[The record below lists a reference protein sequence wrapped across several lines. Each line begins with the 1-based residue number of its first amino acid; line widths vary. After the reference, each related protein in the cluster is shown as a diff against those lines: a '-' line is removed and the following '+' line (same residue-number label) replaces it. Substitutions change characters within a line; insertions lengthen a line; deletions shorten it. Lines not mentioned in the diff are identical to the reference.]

1 MPRGAAVATVAPVS
15 EVDGPTVGDLV
26 ETVGVG
32 VVDVLA
38 APKGLDVPIADA
50 VILDPDEDWVGT
62 AGDVVLAI
70 GVDPRRP
77 EARDLIR
84 RAGDVGAAAVVA
96 KVRGEAAVD
105 ALVSAANDA

>member
-15 EVDGPTVGDLV
+15 EVDGPTVGELV
-26 ETVGVG
+26 ETVGMG
-32 VVDVLA
+32 VVEVLA

-50 VILDPDEDWVGT
+50 VILDPDDWVCA

-77 EARDLIR
+77 EARELVR
-84 RAGDVGAAAVVA
+84 RGGGGGGGGRA
-96 KVRGEAAVD
+96 RGRRGGGGPRPA
-105 ALVSAANDA
+105 